1 MEEVTIEGVIMDN
14 GSAGS
19 TGIDPKKRTIL
30 IACISCL
37 LAVCCGLGIAY
48 GVGAFSP
55 AAEEGD
61 AGQEGAA
68 PLPDTGELTVE
79 EVRALCA
86 DLAFDGEALAVD
98 ADAISIEVKD
108 GQVMVTEPTDA
119 LGAPVVGAAAKK
131 SAALATALKGRASLV
146 TWVMAAASDGTVQTA
161 VATEPE
167 SAPGTGSLQAILTG
181 SHGYVIADGQWAA
194 MSEEE
199 RQGIQQSG
207 GVAPAS
213 PSGTPIEAAKP
224 APPAASE
231 DGGAAPSSPSEG
243 AEGVPSGSPDG
254 SNNAGTG
261 GSSGGS
267 QTSTGSTGQGAQVE
281 RPGHY
286 EPTYESVW
294 VPNVQYIRHERW
306 QCSACGSMFYSGDAM
321 DAHVWGTYG
330 DAQHPNG
337 ASAIDQSYTEQVDNG
352 HYEQRQ
358 TGQKWIV
365 DVPGHWE

>member
-131 SAALATALKGRASLV
+131 SASPSKKRLSARDATA
-146 TWVMAAASDGTVQTA
+146 
-161 VATEPE
+161 
-167 SAPGTGSLQAILTG
+167 
-181 SHGYVIADGQWAA
+181 
-194 MSEEE
+194 SEE
-199 RQGIQQSG
+199 RSRFPSSVLGRTTSTGTIRPSSWTS
-207 GVAPAS
+207 AS
-213 PSGTPIEAAKP
+213 AW
-224 APPAASE
+224 
-231 DGGAAPSSPSEG
+231 GGAATVAQAMPSP
-243 AEGVPSGSPDG
+243 ATRTAAHTP
-254 SNNAGTG
+254 A
-261 GSSGGS
+261 
-267 QTSTGSTGQGAQVE
+267 
-281 RPGHY
+281 
-286 EPTYESVW
+286 PTAFLRRW
-294 VPNVQYIRHERW
+294 GPPNVAATAALIR
-306 QCSACGSMFYSGDAM
+306 SMSGLLIFLAMMTLPFGGWPFFQFISSILSYYSSR
-321 DAHVWGTYG
+321 H
-330 DAQHPNG
+330 
-337 ASAIDQSYTEQVDNG
+337 
-352 HYEQRQ
+352 
-358 TGQKWIV
+358 K
-365 DVPGHWE
+365 